1 MNVAESRLQT
11 VIRVKDF
18 QVKKAQKELA
28 QIKVQR
34 EEEQGTLDTLEETQS
49 TAMSDAA
56 REMKAKAVDVQTSR
70 AFIQSL
76 SRQIKQQEGKVEE
89 IQGQEDDKRGEL
101 LEKTQSQ
108 QMLEKL
114 DQKRKDEVEKE
125 QEKKSQ
131 RMLDVL
137 AQRMKSGF

>member
-11 VIRVKDF
+11 VIRVKNF

-28 QIKVQR
+28 QIKVHR
-34 EEEQGTLDTLEETQS
+34 EKEEVALNDLEDTKS
-49 TAMSDAA
+49 TAMTDAA
-56 REMKAKAVDVQTSR
+56 REMKAKAADLQTSR

-76 SRQIKQQEGKVEE
+76 SRQIKQQEDKVGE
-89 IQGQEDDKRGEL
+89 IQHQEDDKRGEL

-114 DQKRKDEVEKE
+114 DQKRKDEAEKE
-125 QEKKSQ
+125 QDKKSQ
-131 RMLDVL
+131 RLLDVL
-137 AQRMKSGF
+137 AQRIKMGF

>member
-11 VIRVKDF
+11 VIRVKNF

-28 QIKVQR
+28 QIKVSRQK
-34 EEEQGTLDTLEETQS
+34 EEGTLNDLEETKS

-56 REMKAKAVDVQTSR
+56 REMKAKAVDLQTSR

-76 SRQIKQQEGKVEE
+76 SRQIKQQEDKVGE
-89 IQGQEDDKRGEL
+89 IQHQEDDKRGEL

-114 DQKRKDEVEKE
+114 DQKRKDEAEKE
-125 QEKKSQ
+125 QDKKSQ

-137 AQRMKSGF
+137 AQRMKMGF